1 MVHKLTNKMSKTE
14 SSNGNNRPNAKTT
27 AFTSGNLTAL
37 SEPMHYKGTK

>member
-14 SSNGNNRPNAKTT
+14 SSNENNHPKAKTT
-27 AFTSGNLTAL
+27 AFTSGKLTAS